1 MRKVLIIITFLTYA
15 GIFAQMEIG
24 KNVDALIKSNV
35 NFKPY
40 SIVTVAPLNRDTKIG
55 EVVDKATFATI
66 KAEQVALLAAN
77 RDAYIEVAIPY
88 NEQTVTVQLYKVD
101 IIAEGFHIDTDK
113 AKYVPYQPGVYYRGI
128 VKGDASSVAAFS
140 FFNNELT
147 GLVSSATLNNLVI
160 GKLDKAGNTSDYI
173 IYSDANLKIQNDF
186 ECHASDDI
194 KEEAAN
200 KNQTA
205 NPESAK
211 CVTMY
216 FEMDYSL
223 YTTNG
228 ANITTT
234 TNWMTSA
241 FNNVQTL
248 YNNDGISIAL
258 KSIFIWTTPDP
269 YTGDSSSEYLAQFND
284 MRPIFDGDLGQLVGI
299 DSGGLGGVART
310 IDGLCSDDNYS
321 YSDLNFSFNT
331 VPTYSWT
338 IMVITH
344 EFGHLLGSPHTHACI
359 WNGNNSPID
368 SCGPY
373 SIGSTGEGYSCMASP
388 PLLPSSSA
396 KGSIMSYCH
405 LVGGIGISLANGFGP
420 QPKARILSA
429 VNGSTCLSSDCI
441 NTCINSVVDINTVIN
456 GTTATITWSQLGT
469 VTNWLVSVTAVSA
482 PPVWVQVTGNSTIL
496 NDLQPNTYYKII
508 VRPDCDA
515 AMTTE
520 TVQQV
525 FLTDADYCSGIVVTD
540 SGGSTGNYTNNE
552 NYVRTIIPTI
562 ADKKI
567 KLTFTNFFLIGQDR
581 LFVFNGNSTASADLT
596 NGGLTGNTI
605 PSPFESTASDGSL
618 TLQFVSDGSLVR
630 PGFVANVVC
639 TSPLGTD
646 IFEPNIDF
654 SYSPNPADGWVSIT
668 SRTVISEVLVY
679 NNLGQILHQSSV
691 NANDASVDITS
702 FATGT
707 YFFKLKFNGR
717 EANFKI
723 LKK

>member
-1 MRKVLIIITFLTYA
+1 MRKALIIITLLTYA
-15 GIFAQMEIG
+15 GVFAQMEIG
-24 KNVDALIKSNV
+24 KKVSALVDHNVT
-35 NFKPY
+35 FKPY
-40 SIVTVAPLNRDTKIG
+40 SVLTTAPANRDPKIA
-55 EVVDKATFATI
+55 EVVEKATFATI
-66 KAEQVALLAAN
+66 RSNEVAQLAIN
-77 RDAYIEVAIPY
+77 KDAYVEISIPY
-88 NEQTVTVQLYKVD
+88 DGHSVDVQLYKVD
-101 IIAEGFHIDTDK
+101 IFAEGFHVDTDM
-113 AKYVPYQPGVYYRGI
+113 ARAVPYQQGVYYRGI
-128 VKGDASSVAAFS
+128 VKGDTSSVAAFS

-160 GKLDKAGNTSDYI
+160 AKLDKPGNTTDYI
-173 IYSDANLKIQNDF
+173 IYSDGNMKIQNDF

-194 KEEAAN
+194 KESEEN
-200 KNQTA
+200 RNHTA

-211 CVTMY
+211 CVTMF
-216 FEMDYSL
+216 FEIDYSL

-248 YNNDGISIAL
+248 YNNDGISVAL

-269 YTGDSSSEYLAQFND
+269 YTGDSSSEYLEQFND
-284 MRPIFDGDLGQLVGI
+284 LRPIFDGDVGQLVGI
-299 DSGGLGGVART
+299 DSGGLGGVAKT
-310 IDGLCSDDNYS
+310 IDGLCSDENYS

-331 VPTYSWT
+331 VPFYSWT

-359 WNGNNSPID
+359 WNGNNTPID

-373 SIGSTGEGYSCMASP
+373 SIGSSGEGFSCMTTP

-405 LVGGIGISLANGFGP
+405 LVGGIGISLANGFGA
-420 QPKARILSA
+420 QPKARVLAA
-429 VNGSTCLSSDCI
+429 VNGSTCLSTDCI

-456 GTTATITWSQLGT
+456 GTTATITWIQLGT
-469 VTNWLVSVTAVSA
+469 VTNWLISATPSTSA
-482 PPVWVQVTGNSTIL
+482 PVWIQVTGNNYVI

-525 FLTDADYCSGIVVTD
+525 FLTAGDYCSGLVLTD
-540 SGGSTGNYTNNE
+540 SGGPTGSYSNNE
-552 NYVRTIIPTI
+552 NFVRTIIPTI
-562 ADKKI
+562 VDKKI
-567 KLTFTNFFLIGQDR
+567 KLTFTSFFLIGQDK
-581 LFVFNGNSTASADLT
+581 LSIFNGNSTAAADLT
-596 NGGLTGNTI
+596 NGGLSGNTI
-605 PSPFESTASDGSL
+605 PGPFESTAADGSL
-618 TLQFVSDGSLVR
+618 TLQFISDGTLVR
-630 PGFVANVVC
+630 PGFAANVSC
-639 TSPLGTD
+639 TSLLGID
-646 IFEPNIDF
+646 NFESNIDF
-654 SYSPNPADGWVSIT
+654 TYAPNPADGWVSIT
-668 SRTVISEVLVY
+668 SRTAITGISVY
-679 NNLGQILHQSSV
+679 NNLGQLLYHANT
-691 NANDASVDITS
+691 NANDAKVDMTA
-702 FATGT
+702 FAKGT